1 MRLERKETGMANT
14 EKVVLTV
21 TFLNGTIQKFEYP
34 RGPQDNPKLASNV
47 EAVLKSPQLL
57 LEVGGSLIV
66 IPMSS
71 ILSVEIAPAPSKMP
85 ATAIKGVRR
94 IS

>member
-1 MRLERKETGMANT
+1 MRIEDSLSRQVGTAGSFNIPARRR
-14 EKVVLTV
+14 
-21 TFLNGTIQKFEYP
+21 TIQARVG
-34 RGPQDNPKLASNV
+34 RGVGRERLA
-47 EAVLKSPQLL
+47 ATAR
-57 LEVGGSLIV
+57 GGRDPVV

-71 ILSVEIAPAPSKMP
+71 ILSVEIAPAPPSKLPATAIKLP

>member
-1 MRLERKETGMANT
+1 MANT
-14 EKVVLTV
+14 EKVVLTI
-21 TFLNGTIQKFEYP
+21 TFLNGTIQKFEFP
-34 RGPQDNPKLASNV
+34 RSPQDNPKLASGV
-47 EAVLKSPQLL
+47 ESVLKAPQLL

-71 ILSVEIAPAPSKMP
+71 ILSVEIAPAPSKLP

-94 IS
+94 IQ